1 MRTVFSLFLS
11 LVGVVA
17 IVLNAGIFRACILAG
32 FSWTFASL
40 STWSILLICA
50 LLITFVSLRAKERK
64 ILQLIVG
71 CTLSLSLLIGNFIL
85 HPIYQGDYTKKGKSV
100 SISKNSLLNTIL
112 SSQPNF
118 DGLVC
123 IASPTC
129 PFCKAAVESRLNVMH
144 ERKPSLNIAVALF
157 TSDTSQMENF
167 KIETSSENL
176 DYFLSPDIKGTID
189 LCHGAFPTF
198 LFIKNQKIIHIWSN
212 GQMGYPALDWIEN
225 KLK

>member
-11 LVGVVA
+11 LIGTVA

-40 STWSILLICA
+40 STWSILFICA
-50 LLITFVSLRAKERK
+50 LIITFVSLRAKKRK
-64 ILQLIVG
+64 MVQIIVG
-71 CTLSLSLLIGNFIL
+71 CTLSLTLLIGNFIL

-100 SISKNSLLNTIL
+100 SISNNSLLKTIL
-112 SSQPNF
+112 SSQTKF

-123 IASPTC
+123 IASPSC
-129 PFCKAAVESRLNVMH
+129 PFCKAAVESRLNVLH
-144 ERKPSLNIAVALF
+144 ERKPSMNIAVALF
-157 TSDTSQMENF
+157 TSDTTQMENF
-167 KIETSSENL
+167 KTETASENL

-198 LFIKNQKIIHIWSN
+198 LYVQNQKIIHIWTN
-212 GQMGYPALDWIEN
+212 AQMGFPALDWIEN